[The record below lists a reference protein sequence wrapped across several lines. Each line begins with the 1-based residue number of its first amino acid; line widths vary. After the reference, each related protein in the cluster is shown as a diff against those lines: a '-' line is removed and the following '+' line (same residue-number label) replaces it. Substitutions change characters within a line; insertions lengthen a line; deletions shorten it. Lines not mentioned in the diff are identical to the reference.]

1 MNRQQLNS
9 TGLKERRTGID
20 RRRMDPPVY
29 FGPER
34 RKIIERR
41 TGKPRQTNMQQ
52 PNRFMQ
58 KAQLFN
64 RAIQTFLGK
73 QGFKYDQTNKA
84 LRPRWSGETMQ
95 LTDRIHERVAVESPV
110 MVQEGDSHAMFP
122 GTLLNFSSAGMYIE
136 SETIPR
142 LRSGIIVHMQNYASD
157 ATTPEDIRKYYGQ
170 VRWCRKLTGMVVFV
184 RYGIGIKLV
193 DDINDFVKLFS
204 L

>member
-1 MNRQQLNS
+1 MNRHRMNS

-41 TGKPRQTNMQQ
+41 TGKPRQADSQQ
-52 PNRFMQ
+52 PNRFLQ

-73 QGFKYDQTNKA
+73 QSLRGDQTNKA
-84 LRPRWSGETMQ
+84 LRPKRSREAMQ
-95 LTDRIHERVAVESPV
+95 LIDRIHDRVAIESPV

-136 SETIPR
+136 SETAPR
-142 LRSGIIVHMQNYASD
+142 LRSGIIIHMQNYASE
-157 ATTPEDIRKYYGQ
+157 AAKPEDIRKYYGQ
-170 VRWCRKLTGMVVFV
+170 VRWYRKLTGMVVFV
-184 RYGIGIKLV
+184 RYGIGIRLI

>member
-1 MNRQQLNS
+1 MNS

-41 TGKPRQTNMQQ
+41 TGKSRQTDMQHS
-52 PNRFMQ
+52 NRFMQ

-73 QGFKYDQTNKA
+73 QGFKGDQTNKA

-142 LRSGIIVHMQNYASD
+142 LRSGIIIHMQNYASD
-157 ATTPEDIRKYYGQ
+157 AATPEDIRKYYGQ

>member
-1 MNRQQLNS
+1 MNS

-20 RRRMDPPVY
+20 RRRMDPPSY

-41 TGKPRQTNMQQ
+41 TGKPHQADVLH
-52 PNRFMQ
+52 PNRFLQ

-73 QGFKYDQTNKA
+73 QGLKSDQTNKA
-84 LRPRWSGETMQ
+84 LRPKWSRETMQ
-95 LTDRIHERVAVESPV
+95 LTDRAHERVSIESPV

-136 SETIPR
+136 SETVPR
-142 LRSGIIVHMQNYASD
+142 LRSGIIIHMQNYASD
-157 ATTPEDIRKYYGQ
+157 AATPEDIRKYYGQ

-184 RYGIGIKLV
+184 RYGIGIKLT
-193 DDINDFVKLFS
+193 DDLNEFVKLFS
-204 L
+204 I

>member
-1 MNRQQLNS
+1 MNS

-41 TGKPRQTNMQQ
+41 TGKSRQTDMQHS
-52 PNRFMQ
+52 NRFMQ

-73 QGFKYDQTNKA
+73 QGFKGDQTNKA

-110 MVQEGDSHAMFP
+110 MVQEGDSHAMYP

-136 SETIPR
+136 SETVPR
-142 LRSGIIVHMQNYASD
+142 LRSGIIIHMQNYASD
-157 ATTPEDIRKYYGQ
+157 AATPEDIRKYYGQ

>member
-1 MNRQQLNS
+1 MNS

-20 RRRMDPPVY
+20 RRRVDPPSY

-41 TGKPRQTNMQQ
+41 TGKLHQTDVLH

-73 QGFKYDQTNKA
+73 QGLKSDQTNKA
-84 LRPRWSGETMQ
+84 LRPKWSRETMQ
-95 LTDRIHERVAVESPV
+95 LTDRAHERVSIESPV

-122 GTLLNFSSAGMYIE
+122 GTLLNFSSAGMCIE
-136 SETIPR
+136 SETVPR
-142 LRSGIIVHMQNYASD
+142 LRSGIIIHMQNYAPD
-157 ATTPEDIRKYYGQ
+157 AATPEDIRKYYGQ

-184 RYGIGIKLV
+184 RYGIGIKLI
-193 DDINDFVKLFS
+193 DDINEFVKLFS
-204 L
+204 I

>member
-1 MNRQQLNS
+1 MNS
-9 TGLKERRTGID
+9 TCLKERRTGID
-20 RRRMDPPVY
+20 RRRMDPPSY

-41 TGKPRQTNMQQ
+41 TGKPHQADVLH
-52 PNRFMQ
+52 PNRFLQ

-73 QGFKYDQTNKA
+73 QGFKGDQTNKA
-84 LRPRWSGETMQ
+84 LRPKWSRETMQ
-95 LTDRIHERVAVESPV
+95 LTDRAHDRVAIESPV

-136 SETIPR
+136 SETVPR
-142 LRSGIIVHMQNYASD
+142 LRSGIIIHMQNYASD
-157 ATTPEDIRKYYGQ
+157 AATPEDIRKYYGQ

-184 RYGIGIKLV
+184 RYGIGIKLI
-193 DDINDFVKLFS
+193 DDINEFVKLFS
-204 L
+204 I

>member
-1 MNRQQLNS
+1 MNLHRMNS

-20 RRRMDPPVY
+20 RRRMDPPSY

-41 TGKPRQTNMQQ
+41 TGKPHQADVLQ

-73 QGFKYDQTNKA
+73 QGLKSDQTNKA
-84 LRPRWSGETMQ
+84 LRPKWSRETMQ
-95 LTDRIHERVAVESPV
+95 LTDRAHERVSIESPV

-136 SETIPR
+136 SETVPR
-142 LRSGIIVHMQNYASD
+142 LRSGIIIHMQNYASD
-157 ATTPEDIRKYYGQ
+157 AATPEDIRKYYGQ

-184 RYGIGIKLV
+184 RYGIGIKLI
-193 DDINDFVKLFS
+193 DDINEFVKLFS
-204 L
+204 I

>member
-1 MNRQQLNS
+1 MNRQRVNS

-34 RKIIERR
+34 RKIFDRR
-41 TGKPRQTNMQQ
+41 TGRPRRVDMQQ
-52 PNRFMQ
+52 PNRFLH

-64 RAIQTFLGK
+64 RAIQTFFGK
-73 QGFKYDQTNKA
+73 RGAEDDQTTKA
-84 LRPRWSGETMQ
+84 LRPQWSRGTMQ
-95 LTDRIHERVAVESPV
+95 LTDRVHERVTVESPV
-110 MVQEGDSHAMFP
+110 MVQEGDSHTMFP

-136 SETIPR
+136 SETVPR
-142 LRSGIIVHMQNYASD
+142 LRSGIIIHMQNYDSEA
-157 ATTPEDIRKYYGQ
+157 AKPEDIRIYYGQ
-170 VRWCRKLTGMVVFV
+170 VRWYRKLTGMVVFV
-184 RYGIGIKLV
+184 RYGIGIKLI

>member
-1 MNRQQLNS
+1 MNS

-20 RRRMDPPVY
+20 RRRLDPPMY

-41 TGKPRQTNMQQ
+41 TGRPHRVDMLQ

-58 KAQLFN
+58 KAQFFN

-73 QGFKYDQTNKA
+73 QGLKGGQTNKA
-84 LRPRWSGETMQ
+84 LRPKWSRQTMN
-95 LTDRIHERVAVESPV
+95 LIDRTHERVTIESPV
-110 MVQEGDSHAMFP
+110 MVQEGDSHALFP
-122 GTLLNFSSAGMYIE
+122 GTLLNFSSVGMYIE
-136 SETIPR
+136 SETVPR
-142 LRSGIIVHMQNYASD
+142 LRSGIIIHMQNYASE
-157 ATTPEDIRKYYGQ
+157 AETPEDIRKYYGQ

-184 RYGIGIKLV
+184 RYGIGVKLI

>member
-1 MNRQQLNS
+1 
-9 TGLKERRTGID
+9 
-20 RRRMDPPVY
+20 MDPPVY

-41 TGKPRQTNMQQ
+41 TGKPHPVDMPH

-73 QGFKYDQTNKA
+73 QGLKGDRTNKA
-84 LRPRWSGETMQ
+84 LRPKWSRETMQ
-95 LTDRIHERVAVESPV
+95 LTDRIHERVTVESPV

-136 SETIPR
+136 SETAPR
-142 LRSGIIVHMQNYASD
+142 LRSGIIIHMQNYASD
-157 ATTPEDIRKYYGQ
+157 AATPEDIRKYYGQ

-184 RYGIGIKLV
+184 RYGIGVKLI

>member
-1 MNRQQLNS
+1 MNA

-20 RRRMDPPVY
+20 RRRVDPPSY

-41 TGKPRQTNMQQ
+41 TGKPHQADVLQ

-73 QGFKYDQTNKA
+73 QGLKGAQTNKA
-84 LRPRWSGETMQ
+84 LRPIWSRETMQ
-95 LTDRIHERVAVESPV
+95 LTDRAHERVTIESPV

-136 SETIPR
+136 SETTPR
-142 LRSGIIVHMQNYASD
+142 LRSGIIIHMQNYASE
-157 ATTPEDIRKYYGQ
+157 AATPEDIRKYYGQ

-184 RYGIGIKLV
+184 RYGIGIKLT
-193 DDINDFVKLFS
+193 DDINEFVKLFS

>member
-1 MNRQQLNS
+1 MNS

-20 RRRMDPPVY
+20 RRRLDPPMY

-41 TGKPRQTNMQQ
+41 TGRPHRVDMLQ

-58 KAQLFN
+58 KAQFFN

-73 QGFKYDQTNKA
+73 QGLKGGQTNKA
-84 LRPRWSGETMQ
+84 LRPKWSHQTMK
-95 LTDRIHERVAVESPV
+95 LTDRTHERVTIESPV
-110 MVQEGDSHAMFP
+110 MVQEGDSHALFP

-136 SETIPR
+136 SETVPR
-142 LRSGIIVHMQNYASD
+142 LRSGIIIHMQNYASE
-157 ATTPEDIRKYYGQ
+157 AETPEDIRKYYGQ

-184 RYGIGIKLV
+184 RYGIGVKLI